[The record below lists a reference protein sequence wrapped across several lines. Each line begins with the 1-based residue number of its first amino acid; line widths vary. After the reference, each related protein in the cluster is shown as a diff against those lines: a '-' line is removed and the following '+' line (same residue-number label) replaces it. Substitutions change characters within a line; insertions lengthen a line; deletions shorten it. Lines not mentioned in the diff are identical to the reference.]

1 MMKTIFTSLF
11 WVCTLVG
18 VYAIPNFSEIETVPE
33 DAFSCASA
41 ISISCNKRLTHQ
53 SNSSGPHVFSS
64 FNCANSTYDNYG
76 GKEKIYVFELDYT
89 TDVDIR
95 LSDITGEGVNFD
107 MFLFRGSCSS
117 GNCFSASTNAG
128 KSSESITAELF
139 PGTYYI
145 IVDTWAGEIGT
156 FSIELNCTVD
166 RPQVDCSRAITIEC
180 GEQYQNT
187 TRGKNSSFDELFY
200 SCAQSSYSYRGPDQ
214 LFKVYK
220 ESYSDRLQVH
230 LYTANP
236 DVNIFLMSG
245 CETAPR
251 DPHGSDPH
259 DFNPS
264 LSCVMTGQDFEGG
277 KFIDEGSFGL
287 PSGWYYIIVD
297 GRFGYSESDFLLTA
311 TCGTIDFNTAEP
323 ISCTTAIDDHHL
335 KDGRNN
341 VSIYS
346 CPSNNVTGRISK
358 ERIFWFDVQEQHDM
372 EIRLSDLEFGSD
384 MNIYL
389 YKENDSVRD
398 CWSVGR
404 ADDRDRIIT
413 QTMSPGRYFVVVDG
427 SIDGKFDLSLTGC
440 PCRADDELLCGV
452 PLVDSNRNAR
462 NDVNEIG
469 QGCFDKQ
476 VPMPGSDKIYEFT
489 APETQMYWFRLY
501 QMNKD
506 LDLFA
511 LADCQ
516 DSESCLGFSTQRGN
530 DEVIEVNL
538 TQGQRIFLIVDARS
552 DLITSSFT
560 LLAQCTDQDFDSD
573 SDGILDINDNC
584 AFAFNPDQLDTDGDG
599 WGDLCDSDDDG
610 DGIADDFDCDPL
622 DSSVTTQPGVSCDDG
637 NSATM
642 NDRIDA
648 NCNCVGALDADNDS
662 IGDNVDNCPNTPN
675 TQQLDRDGDGIG
687 DLCDDD
693 IDGDGV
699 LNGVDCDPED
709 ASQANAIGSSCD
721 DGNPNTTGDVI
732 DSSCNCV
739 GSNDTDMDG
748 IPDFLDNCPSVANNS
763 QTDLDNDGI
772 GDACES
778 DTDGDGVSDALDC
791 DPLNNQNSLTR
802 GASCDDLNSLTIN
815 DTVNDN
821 CDCVGQLDTDMDG
834 VADAVDNCPT
844 TVNPDQADFDG
855 DGLGD
860 FCDPDDDNDGL
871 ADAIDCGPLNPDIVF
886 SRGDVCDDGNPNTI
900 NDVVT
905 QACVCAGDSDLDA
918 DGIPD
923 FRDNCIGIHNPQQ
936 EDNDGDGV
944 GDVCDSD
951 DDNDGVKDVDD
962 CNPFDAAIAVSVG
975 DSCDDGITAT
985 INDVIDENC
994 QCNGVRD
1001 FDFDGV
1007 LDSFDN
1013 CPINSNADQADFDG
1027 DGMGDA
1033 CDDDDDNDG
1042 VVDTVDCNPIDASV
1056 STQPG
1061 DTCDDGDPNT
1071 VNDTITTDCNCN
1083 GDRDIDRDGIADSVD
1098 NCPGIPNPSQA
1109 DFDGDGIGDLCD
1121 ADDDNDGL
1129 NDDMDC
1135 GQFDP
1140 SIVVTTGTVCD
1151 DGDPSTVNDVITS
1164 DCQCN
1169 GVMDMDGDGVLDA
1182 VDNCPTVAN
1191 ADQADFDGLVTQM
1204 MTMMVQTI

>member
-1 MMKTIFTSLF
+1 MMKTIFTSLL
-11 WVCTLVG
+11 WVCALVG
-18 VYAIPNFSEIETVPE
+18 VYAIPNYNEIETIDD

-53 SNSSGPHVFSS
+53 TNNNGPHVFSS

-95 LSDITGEGVNFD
+95 LSEITGEGVNFD
-107 MFLFRGSCSS
+107 MFLFRGSCSA
-117 GNCFSASTNAG
+117 GNCWSASTNPG
-128 KSSESITAELF
+128 KSSENITAELP

-156 FSIELNCTVD
+156 FSIELNCSVN

-180 GEQYQNT
+180 GEQYQST

-200 SCAQSSYSYRGPDQ
+200 SCAQSSYSYSGADQ

-220 ESYSDRLQVH
+220 NSYSDRLQVH
-230 LYTANP
+230 LYTSNP

-251 DPHGSDPH
+251 DPHGNDPN
-259 DFNPS
+259 DFNAS
-264 LSCVMTGQDFEGG
+264 LSCVMTGQNFENG

-297 GRFGYSESDFLLTA
+297 GRFGYTESDFLITA
-311 TCGTIDFNTAEP
+311 TCGTIDFDIAEP
-323 ISCTTAIDDHHL
+323 ISCTTAIDNHHL
-335 KDGRNN
+335 KDGANN

-358 ERIFWFDVQEQHDM
+358 ERIYWFDVQEQHDI
-372 EIRLSDLEFGSD
+372 EIRLSDLDYGSD

-404 ADDRDRIIT
+404 SDDRDRIIT
-413 QTMSPGRYFVVVDG
+413 QTMSPGRYYVVVDG
-427 SIDGKFDLSLTGC
+427 AIDGKFDLSLIGC
-440 PCRADDELLCGV
+440 PCQADDELICGV

-462 NDVNEIG
+462 NDVSEIG
-469 QGCFDKQ
+469 QGCFSKPIAKAGFDK
-476 VPMPGSDKIYEFT
+476 VYEFT
-489 APETQMYWFRLY
+489 ADETQAYWFRLY
-501 QMNKD
+501 NMDGD
-506 LDLFA
+506 LDLFI
-511 LADCQ
+511 LRDCQ
-516 DSESCLGFSTQRGN
+516 DSESCLGFSIQRGN
-530 DEVIEVNL
+530 DEVIEVDLNR
-538 TQGQRIFLIVDARS
+538 GDRIFLVVDARS
-552 DLITSSFT
+552 ELITSSFT
-560 LLAQCTDQDFDSD
+560 LLAQCSDQDFDTD
-573 SDGILDINDNC
+573 LDGITDVNDNC
-584 AFAFNPDQLDTDGDG
+584 DFAPNPDQLDTDGDG
-599 WGDLCDSDDDG
+599 WGDPCDSDDDG
-610 DGIADDFDCDPL
+610 DGVADDFDCDPL
-622 DSSVTTQPGVSCDDG
+622 DSTVTTQRGASCDDG
-637 NSATM
+637 NSATI

-648 NCNCVGALDADNDS
+648 DCNCVGSMDADNDS
-662 IGDNVDNCPNTPN
+662 VGDSIDNCPNTPN
-675 TQQLDRDGDGIG
+675 TLQLDRDGDGIG

-699 LNGVDCDPED
+699 LNTVDCDPVD

-721 DGNPNTTGDVI
+721 DGNPNTTLDVI

-739 GSNDTDMDG
+739 GSNDSDMDG
-748 IPDFLDNCPSVANNS
+748 IPDFIDNCPTVANNS
-763 QTDLDNDGI
+763 QTDLDGDGI

-778 DTDGDGVSDALDC
+778 DTDGDGVNDTLDC
-791 DPLNNQNSLTR
+791 DPFNNQNTLTR
-802 GASCDDLNSLTIN
+802 GAPCNDENSLTIN

-821 CDCVGQLDTDMDG
+821 CDCVGQLDTDLDG
-834 VADAVDNCPT
+834 VPDAIDNCPS
-844 TVNPDQADFDG
+844 TVNPNQADFDG

-871 ADAIDCGPLNPDIVF
+871 DDELDCGPLNAAVIF
-886 SRGDVCDDGNPNTI
+886 SRGDACDDGNPNTI

-923 FRDNCIGIHNPQQ
+923 FRDNCIGIHNPMQ

-951 DDNDGVKDVDD
+951 DDNDDVKDVDD
-962 CNPFDAAIAVSVG
+962 CDPFNSAIAVSVG
-975 DSCDDGITAT
+975 DLCDDGNASTV
-985 INDVIDENC
+985 NDAIDANC
-994 QCNGVRD
+994 ECNGVRD
-1001 FDFDGV
+1001 FDLDGI

-1027 DGMGDA
+1027 DGQGDA

-1042 VVDTVDCNPIDASV
+1042 VVDAVDCNPLDASI

-1071 VNDTITTDCNCN
+1071 VNDRITSDCACI
-1083 GDRDIDRDGIADSVD
+1083 GERDLDSDGVADAVD

-1140 SIVVTTGTVCD
+1140 SIVVTTGAVCD

-1169 GVMDMDGDGVLDA
+1169 GVMDMDGDGILDA
-1182 VDNCPTVAN
+1182 VDNCPAVAN
-1191 ADQADFDGLVTQM
+1191 ADQADFDGDGM
-1204 MTMMVQTI
+1204 GDEKI